1 MSPRRERDPPD
12 LRPGRYYTRA
22 ELADAA
28 HAALEKAGN
37 VTHQT
42 AADALDVK
50 RTAVTRALNPDSPA
64 GVELCARIIETYGK
78 GIRFDPDAPYYRAEK
93 A

>member
-1 MSPRRERDPPD
+1 MSPKKERDPPD
-12 LRPGRYYTRA
+12 LRVGRYYTRA

-28 HAALEKAGN
+28 HDALDRAG
-37 VTHQT
+37 VTHQA

-78 GIRFDPDAPYYRAEK
+78 SIRFDPDAPYYRAEK